1 MTDRCCWDRDSASLN
16 RHDDLTGVRV
26 VVVDDN
32 AGFRR
37 MVRRLLEQEGFE
49 VVGEAAGGVAALAV
63 VARVRP
69 GLVLLDVSLPDIDGF
84 TVLLRLQATGDRT
97 PVILTSTRAAVDYQP
112 FLAASTARGFV
123 AKSELSGAPLH
134 TLLGAS
140 S

>member
-1 MTDRCCWDRDSASLN
+1 
-16 RHDDLTGVRV
+16 
-26 VVVDDN
+26 
-32 AGFRR
+32 

-84 TVLLRLQATGDRT
+84 TVLLRLRAAGDRT

-123 AKSELSGAPLH
+123 AKSELSGARLH